1 MQEVF
6 FFLGF
11 IDKKTIALFGDLWYN
26 YSCFD
31 CLAMY
36 LPLPAVSIILSNA
49 VRRCDMQSKEK
60 LRDFFVGLGV
70 GLLFF
75 GSTIIFI
82 LNS

>member
-1 MQEVF
+1 M
-6 FFLGF
+6 L
-11 IDKKTIALFGDLWYN
+11 DLLIRKLLPYLVICGIIIHVLIVWP
-26 YSCFD
+26 
-31 CLAMY
+31 MY